1 MKEALGMVEVHRYVV
16 AIEVAD
22 VMIKTANVR
31 LDELRFTRGL
41 GRVTI
46 TVLGNVGAINAA
58 ISAGEQVARMRNG
71 YISSKVIPR
80 PIENIFGETNDTDK
94 TGPIILEKNEHTKK
108 EAEVKEMTVELD
120 SEKNEINTD
129 STIED
134 TPKESEE
141 VVKEPNKKTKSK
153 PKDTKKGRK
162 NKQKKISEEEN

>member
-22 VMIKTANVR
+22 VMVKTANVR

-41 GRVTI
+41 GWVTI
-46 TVLGNVGAINAA
+46 TVLGNVGAVNAA

-94 TGPIILEKNEHTKK
+94 TEPTILEETERAKK
-108 EAEVKEMTVELD
+108 EAEAKEMTAELD
-120 SEKNEINTD
+120 SEQNEINTD
-129 STIED
+129 SIIED
-134 TPKESEE
+134 APKESEE
-141 VVKEPNKKTKSK
+141 QPKAPNKKTKSK

-162 NKQKKISEEEN
+162 NKQKKILEEEN

>member
-22 VMIKTANVR
+22 LMVKTANVR
-31 LDELRFTRGL
+31 LNELRFTRGL
-41 GRVTI
+41 GWVTI
-46 TVLGNVGAINAA
+46 TVLGNVGAVDAA

-94 TGPIILEKNEHTKK
+94 TEPTILEETERAKK
-108 EAEVKEMTVELD
+108 EAEAKETTAELD
-120 SEKNEINTD
+120 SEQNEINTD
-129 STIED
+129 SIIED
-134 TPKESEE
+134 APKESEE
-141 VVKEPNKKTKSK
+141 QPKVPNKKTKSK

-162 NKQKKISEEEN
+162 NKQKKILEEEN